1 MRNRIMYVIVTSLV
15 LALALTGVGC
25 SKGARVAATVNGE
38 EILSSAV
45 DAEFARA
52 EMANPGIYD
61 GDEGKAQREADRQL
75 VIDYLIDKELRRQ
88 AIEAAGIEITDQEV
102 DETIEFERSMYQS
115 DEEWNAALKNS
126 GFETDKQIKD
136 YIRES
141 LGFQELAQQV
151 ATEALNAQPS
161 EAEIQAFYDGNR
173 MMFETGP
180 ERHGRHILVDDE
192 ETAQAA
198 IARIQGGEDFTVV
211 ADELT
216 TDPGSK
222 GQGGDLGWSD
232 GNDFVEGFREAY
244 QTLPLGELS
253 EPIPTSFG
261 FHIIQIVE
269 EREGT
274 LAPLAEVRDSIAEDL
289 RNSAA
294 NALVQEFLD
303 DLKAT
308 AAIVVYD
315 TDGNEIPYPFENAV
329 VDPAAIDPTQLETEP
344 TE

>member
-1 MRNRIMYVIVTSLV
+1 MRNRIMYLIVTSLV
-15 LALALTGVGC
+15 LALALTGAGC
-25 SKGARVAATVNGE
+25 AKGARVAATVNGE

-52 EMANPGIYD
+52 EMANPGVYD
-61 GDEGKAQREADRQL
+61 GAEGEAQREADRAL
-75 VIDYLIDKELRRQ
+75 VIDFLIDKELRRQ
-88 AIEAAGIEITDQEV
+88 AVEAAGIEITDQEV
-102 DETIEFERSMYQS
+102 EETIELERSMYQS

-126 GFETDKQIKD
+126 GFNNDKQIKD

-151 ATEALNAQPS
+151 ATEALNADLS
-161 EAEIQAFYDGNR
+161 DAEIQAFYDANS

-192 ETAQAA
+192 EAAKAA
-198 IARIQGGEDFTVV
+198 IARIEAGEDFAAV

-232 GNDFVEGFREAY
+232 GNSFVEGFREAY
-244 QTLPLGELS
+244 QTLPVGELS

-261 FHIIQIVE
+261 FHVIQIIE
-269 EREGT
+269 ERDGSKT
-274 LAPLAEVRDSIAEDL
+274 PLAEVRDSIAEDL
-289 RNSAA
+289 KNTAA
-294 NALVQEFLD
+294 NALVVEFLEN
-303 DLKAT
+303 LKAT
-308 AAIVVYD
+308 ATIVVFD

-329 VDPAAIDPTQLETEP
+329 VDPAGIDPTQLETEP